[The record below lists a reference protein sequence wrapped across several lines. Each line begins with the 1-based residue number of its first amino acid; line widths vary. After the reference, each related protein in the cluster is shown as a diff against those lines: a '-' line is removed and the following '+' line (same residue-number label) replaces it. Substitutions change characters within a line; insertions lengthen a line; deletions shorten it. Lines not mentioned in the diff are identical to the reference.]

1 MEDQQALL
9 EELETE
15 LYLTLTGYVTTVT
28 VSPGGSL
35 NGLDYNASVY
45 EVVSLEADGATV
57 AYRYSDDSIS
67 DTWQIGTCADVV
79 DAVIDA
85 RNTQIER
92 IENIEA

>member
-1 MEDQQALL
+1 MKDRGMLL
-9 EELETE
+9 GELETE
-15 LYLTLTGYVTTVT
+15 LSESTIGYVTAVT
-28 VSPGGSL
+28 VVPGGSL
-35 NGLDYNASVY
+35 NDLDYNASVY
-45 EVVSLEADGATV
+45 EVVALEADGATV

-92 IENIEA
+92 IEDIEA